1 FHIMLP
7 VVETKSRVER
17 ADADIPQGSGEK
29 ILFIDDDEVL
39 AELAKGMLER
49 LGYEVTSMTDGEA
62 AFALFAE
69 DPSRFDLVFTDQTM
83 PKITGLKLARE
94 LRRLRADIPVILY
107 TGYSDAV
114 SFETIEGVGIK
125 GSLMKPLTQQ
135 ETAKAVRRVLDEAK
149 RHIYSPPAW
158 EDT

>member
-1 FHIMLP
+1 
-7 VVETKSRVER
+7 
-17 ADADIPQGSGEK
+17 
-29 ILFIDDDEVL
+29 
-39 AELAKGMLER
+39 MLER

-62 AFALFAE
+62 AFTLFAE

-94 LRRLRADIPVILY
+94 LKRLRADIPVILY
-107 TGYSDAV
+107 TGYSDVV

-125 GSLMKPLTQQ
+125 GSLMKPLTKQ

-149 RHIYSPPAW
+149 RRIYSPPAR